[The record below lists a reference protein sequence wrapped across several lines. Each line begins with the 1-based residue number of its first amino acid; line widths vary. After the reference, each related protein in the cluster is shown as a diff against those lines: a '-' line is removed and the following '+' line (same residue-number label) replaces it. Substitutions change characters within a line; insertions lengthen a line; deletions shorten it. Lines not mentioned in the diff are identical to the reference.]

1 MAYQRDYAR
10 EYALAKK
17 RGEVGTGHDG
27 ENAIRKRD
35 RRKALKLGL
44 IKANQDLDHK
54 VPLSKG
60 GTESPSNWRGESP
73 HDNRSFYR
81 NSDGSLKRNVPETR
95 MGMLKDKRKE

>member
-1 MAYQRDYAR
+1 MVYTRNYAR

-35 RRKALKLGL
+35 RRKALALGL
-44 IKANQDLDHK
+44 IKPSQDLDHK

-60 GTESPSNWRGESP
+60 GTEAPSNWRGESP

-81 NSDGSLKRNVPETR
+81 NPDGSLKRNVAKTKL
-95 MGMLKDKRKE
+95 GMSKTKE